1 MLIQSASVLALRSKQ
16 EIIAG
21 NLLREQIE
29 IAKNI
34 RNSNYLAFKRYNSRD
49 SAASDKIPCTSTEPC
64 NIDEGYFAFSNRYI
78 S

>member
-29 IAKNI
+29 IAKNV
-34 RNSNYLAFKRYNSRD
+34 RNSNYLVFKRYNSRD
-49 SAASDKIPCTSTEPC
+49 ASNSTLPCSDIPCD
-64 NIDEGYFAFSNRYI
+64 IDVGYFAFSNRYVN
-78 S
+78 